1 MNINEKKEISLR
13 YFFEILLTRKK
24 LIIASSLIFALLSIA
39 IALIIPNKYQSTILV
54 VPNAT
59 DSDMSLSERYGGFAS
74 LAGISLDDQ
83 SSNSIEIAKEVI
95 QSRKFIS
102 NFIEK
107 NDLLVP
113 LMAAKG
119 WDETS
124 NILIIN
130 EKIYDT
136 SSNMWMR
143 DVKPPLKSEPSLQ
156 EAYKYWIDDVFSM
169 SENRYNGF
177 IKYSIEHY
185 SPHFTKEVAE
195 LLISELNTTMR
206 DNDIMEADL
215 AIEYMNSELENTNS
229 EELRSLFFDLI
240 QTKIEVKMLAFSRPE
255 YIFKTI
261 DPPIVPEKKSSPNR
275 AFICITLTLLGFFLT
290 CLFVLLR
297 DFIDR

>member
-1 MNINEKKEISLR
+1 M
-13 YFFEILLTRKK
+13 
-24 LIIASSLIFALLSIA
+24 
-39 IALIIPNKYQSTILV
+39 

-143 DVKPPLKSEPSLQ
+143 DVKPPLKSEHSLQ

-275 AFICITLTLLGFFLT
+275 AFICITLTLLGFF
-290 CLFVLLR
+290 
-297 DFIDR
+297 

>member
-1 MNINEKKEISLR
+1 MNNVNEKKEISLR
-13 YFFEILLTRKK
+13 YFFDILLTRKK
-24 LIIASSLIFALLSIA
+24 LIIICSLIFALLSVM

-54 VPNAT
+54 VPNVT

-113 LMAAKG
+113 LMAAEG

-124 NILIIN
+124 NTLIIN
-130 EKIYDT
+130 ENIYDA
-136 SSNMWMR
+136 SSNKWIR

-156 EAYKYWIDDVFSM
+156 EAYQYWIDDVFSM
-169 SENRYNGF
+169 NENRYNGF

-185 SPHFTKEVAE
+185 SPYFT
-195 LLISELNTTMR
+195 
-206 DNDIMEADL
+206 
-215 AIEYMNSELENTNS
+215 
-229 EELRSLFFDLI
+229 
-240 QTKIEVKMLAFSRPE
+240 
-255 YIFKTI
+255 
-261 DPPIVPEKKSSPNR
+261 KKSS
-275 AFICITLTLLGFFLT
+275 
-290 CLFVLLR
+290 
-297 DFIDR
+297 